1 MPLKKEQVP
10 KFYQG
15 IGMLARIRT
24 RKRAKNTSSDS
35 GTEDY
40 RFLKYR
46 LIIFRNSL
54 EFRFCMH
61 VSLRTCTCKHL
72 SRMLGEVLYP
82 QVVCPYR
89 NGCSSN

>member
-1 MPLKKEQVP
+1 MFWFSVEKEMPLKKEQVP

-15 IGMLARIRT
+15 IGMLASIRT
-24 RKRAKNTSSDS
+24 
-35 GTEDY
+35 
-40 RFLKYR
+40 
-46 LIIFRNSL
+46 SL
-54 EFRFCMH
+54 EFQSFCMH

-89 NGCSSN
+89 TGCSSN